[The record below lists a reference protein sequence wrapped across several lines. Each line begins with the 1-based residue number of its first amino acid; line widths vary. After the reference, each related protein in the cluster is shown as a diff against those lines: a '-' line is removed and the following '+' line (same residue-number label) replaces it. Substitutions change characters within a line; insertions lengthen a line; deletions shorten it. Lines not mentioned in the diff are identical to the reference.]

1 MITNIVNI
9 TQQLLTSGQGG
20 RPGKPITPKGV
31 VIHWTANK
39 SKGADAQANRN
50 YFENHPANKVAA
62 HYIVD
67 DTQII
72 QCVPENE
79 MAYHVGANSYTTEAL
94 EKLSVYPNDCTI
106 GIEMCVNEGIDFTA
120 MYCNAVRL
128 ATDILW
134 RWGWTVEDLWRH
146 YDITGKDCPQ
156 YFVSDDATAEY
167 NLGDKAKQAW
177 LDFKILVEGELDSRG
192 GVKAM
197 GHWADGYM
205 TKVVEAGIMNNE
217 RPDDLVTRAE
227 LAVVICRLLGLEGT
241 QNGPVAK

>member
-106 GIEMCVNEGIDFTA
+106 GIEMCVNDGIDFTA

-128 ATDILW
+128 AT
-134 RWGWTVEDLWRH
+134 
-146 YDITGKDCPQ
+146 DITGKDCPQ

-167 NLGDKAKQAW
+167 NLGDSAKQAW
-177 LDFKILVEGELDSRG
+177 LDFKILVDGELDNRG
-192 GVKAM
+192 GVKTM

-205 TKVVEAGIMNNE
+205 AKVAEAGIMNNE